1 MKKGVF
7 FVVIAIGVMLFHG
20 WLLMKVSEGEIA
32 VRNTRKELEE
42 LEKEV
47 EKKEMEYDN
56 VADLERIGNEMRSKK
71 NMVIS
76 KEIKFFQINN

>member
-20 WLLMKVSEGEIA
+20 WLLMKVSKGEIA

-56 VADLERIGNEMRSKK
+56 VVDLERIGNEMRNKK